1 MTCPSDQADQEQQS
15 LEIERVFL
23 LNRLPDLPASA
34 LKYRL
39 MQGYLPKPTEA
50 DGENPAEGRLRK
62 TIKSDGS
69 IIYTHTIKRGL
80 GLIRQETEC
89 EISQQEFQELWP
101 GTEGRRLT
109 KTRYLVKE
117 DENLWAIDDFDD
129 LDVVMAEIELAE
141 PDTPIT
147 LPDWLN
153 ACLIRE
159 VTEEPAYRS
168 YFLAVSK
175 TEAHGQY
182 PHE

>member
-1 MTCPSDQADQEQQS
+1 MTCPSDQPDQGQQS

-39 MQGYLPKPTEA
+39 MQGYFPDPTEA
-50 DGENPAEGRLRK
+50 DGENPTEGRIRK
-62 TIKSDGS
+62 TEKSDGS

-80 GLIRQETEC
+80 GLIRQETERK
-89 EISQQEFQELWP
+89 ISEQEFDKLWP
-101 GTEGRRLT
+101 GTEGRRLS
-109 KTRYLVKE
+109 KTRYFVKE
-117 DENLWAIDDFDD
+117 GENLWAVDDFDD
-129 LDVVMAEIELAE
+129 IDVVMAEIELAE

-147 LPDWLN
+147 LPVWLK

-168 YFLAVSK
+168 YFLAIGNN
-175 TEAHGQY
+175 ADNLG
-182 PHE
+182 

>member
-1 MTCPSDQADQEQQS
+1 MTCPSDQPDQEQQS

-23 LNRLPDLPASA
+23 LNRLPDLPVSA

-50 DGENPAEGRLRK
+50 DGENPVEGRLRK

-80 GLIRQETEC
+80 GLIRQENER
-89 EISQQEFQELWP
+89 EISQQEFQKLWP

-109 KTRYLVKE
+109 KTRYFVKE
-117 DENLWAIDDFDD
+117 DDQLWAVDDFDS

-147 LPDWLN
+147 LPDWLK

-168 YFLAVSK
+168 YHLALAK
-175 TEAHGQY
+175 TNTPPDTHG
-182 PHE
+182 

>member
-1 MTCPSDQADQEQQS
+1 MICPPDQSSQGQQS

-39 MQGYLPKPTEA
+39 IQGYLPKPTEA
-50 DGENPAEGRLRK
+50 DGENPVEGRLRK

-69 IIYTHTIKRGL
+69 TIYTHTIKRGL
-80 GLIRQETEC
+80 GLIRQETERK
-89 EISQQEFQELWP
+89 ISQQEFQKLWP

-109 KTRYLVKE
+109 KTRYFVKE
-117 DENLWAIDDFDD
+117 DDQLWAVDDFEN

-141 PDTPIT
+141 PDSPIT
-147 LPDWLN
+147 LPDWLK

-159 VTEEPAYRS
+159 VTEEPAFRS
-168 YFLAVSK
+168 YFLAISK
-175 TEAHGQY
+175 TDAHG
-182 PHE
+182 

>member
-1 MTCPSDQADQEQQS
+1 MTCPSDQPDQEQQS

-23 LNRLPDLPASA
+23 LNRLPDLPANA

-50 DGENPAEGRLRK
+50 DGENPVEGRLRK

-80 GLIRQETEC
+80 GLIRQENER

-117 DENLWAIDDFDD
+117 DDQLWAVDDFDD

-141 PDTPIT
+141 PDTQIT
-147 LPDWLN
+147 LPKWLK
-153 ACLIRE
+153 ACLIKE
-159 VTEEPAYRS
+159 VTEKPAYRS
-168 YFLAVSK
+168 YFLAIGK
-175 TEAHGQY
+175 AAGQ
-182 PHE
+182 E